1 MVIKSLQDGSVVVK
15 RILNAGFPFN
25 ETSSLP
31 ERGVALYLLDLEA
44 MSAAASKWWQLL
56 SPDEQE
62 RAARFHFERDRQYFC
77 ATRAALRSLLSAYL
91 KAPPLEL
98 SFQYSDKGKPGLD
111 SRYLSCGIE
120 FNVSHSGGLALLGFT
135 LNRHIGVD
143 IEKIRNDVD
152 CEAIARRF
160 FSAREQEQLSLL
172 PADQRAE
179 AFFRCW
185 TRKEAFIKALGEGL
199 SHPLDQFDVSLDV
212 SGRVSL
218 VTRPV
223 AEDARHWSLHA
234 VDAGPGYAGAFAVS
248 DC

>member
-1 MVIKSLQDGSVVVK
+1 PRDAPQSTDPKLFAIVINFLQDGSVVVK
-15 RILNAGFPFN
+15 RIFNADFRFN
-25 ETSSLP
+25 ETLSLP
-31 ERGVALYLLDLEA
+31 ERDVALYLLDLEA
-44 MSAAASKWWQLL
+44 MAAAASKWWQLL

-77 ATRAALRSLLSAYL
+77 ATRAALRSLLAAYL

-135 LNRHIGVD
+135 LNRHIGGD

-152 CEAIARRF
+152 CESIARRF

-172 PADQRAE
+172 PADQGPQ
-179 AFFRCW
+179 AFSPSWPPKRRFS
-185 TRKEAFIKALGEGL
+185 K
-199 SHPLDQFDVSLDV
+199 H
-212 SGRVSL
+212 
-218 VTRPV
+218 
-223 AEDARHWSLHA
+223 
-234 VDAGPGYAGAFAVS
+234 
-248 DC
+248 